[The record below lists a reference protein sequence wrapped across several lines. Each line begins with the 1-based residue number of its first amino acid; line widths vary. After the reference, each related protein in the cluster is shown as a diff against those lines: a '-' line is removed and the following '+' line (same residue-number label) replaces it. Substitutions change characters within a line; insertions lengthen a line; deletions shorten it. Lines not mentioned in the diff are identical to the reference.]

1 MGIILTIIG
10 LVLCVF
16 FMKSIVRIIVWL
28 FGFLMRNFIYVIILG
43 VWIFKGCNYRDHG
56 RETLINNCLNTVAKL
71 LECFKRA
78 KKDFIDVLTLDNFV
92 RAETEKLCI
101 E

>member
-1 MGIILTIIG
+1 
-10 LVLCVF
+10 
-16 FMKSIVRIIVWL
+16 MKSIVGILVWL

-71 LECFKRA
+71 LERFKRA

-92 RAETEKLCI
+92 RAETEKLWI

>member
-1 MGIILTIIG
+1 
-10 LVLCVF
+10 
-16 FMKSIVRIIVWL
+16 MKSIVGILVWL

-71 LECFKRA
+71 LERFKRA

-92 RAETEKLCI
+92 
-101 E
+101 

>member
-1 MGIILTIIG
+1 M
-10 LVLCVF
+10 LCIF
-16 FMKSIVRIIVWL
+16 FMKSIVGILVWL

-71 LECFKRA
+71 LERFKRA

-92 RAETEKLCI
+92 RAETEKLG
-101 E
+101 

>member
-1 MGIILTIIG
+1 MVVGI
-10 LVLCVF
+10 V
-16 FMKSIVRIIVWL
+16 VWML
-28 FGFLMRNFIYVIILG
+28 DFLMRNFIYVIILVLG
-43 VWIFKGCNYRDHG
+43 VWIFKGGNYRNHG

-71 LECFKRA
+71 LERFKRA

>member
-1 MGIILTIIG
+1 MKLIVGIL
-10 LVLCVF
+10 
-16 FMKSIVRIIVWL
+16 VWL
-28 FGFLMRNFIYVIILG
+28 FGFFMRNFIYVIILG
-43 VWIFKGCNYRDHG
+43 VWIFMGCNYRDHG

-71 LECFKRA
+71 LERFKRA

-92 RAETEKLCI
+92 RAETEKLWI

>member
-1 MGIILTIIG
+1 MGLNEKETMSLYIS
-10 LVLCVF
+10 
-16 FMKSIVRIIVWL
+16 KS
-28 FGFLMRNFIYVIILG
+28 
-43 VWIFKGCNYRDHG
+43 G

-71 LECFKRA
+71 LERFKRA

-92 RAETEKLCI
+92 TAETEKLWI

>member
-28 FGFLMRNFIYVIILG
+28 FGFLVRNFIYVIIIVVL
-43 VWIFKGCNYRDHG
+43 VVCLLKGCSG
-56 RETLINNCLNTVAKL
+56 A
-71 LECFKRA
+71 
-78 KKDFIDVLTLDNFV
+78 
-92 RAETEKLCI
+92 
-101 E
+101 